1 MIWFAPFEGLG
12 DDAVVVPF
20 PNAGQ
25 APPAA
30 ANADDE
36 DDDAVE
42 LPPRRPR
49 AAAPAEPY
57 VPRCSLK

>member
-25 APPAA
+25 TPAA
-30 ANADDE
+30 VAPGDEDDE
-36 DDDAVE
+36 DVPVP
-42 LPPRRPR
+42 PPRKRPPP
-49 AAAPAEPY
+49 PAEPY